1 MSGTGIPQRGDV
13 LLQPF
18 TGLRW
23 SAETRDFSSGYNKD
37 TESAHPGYY
46 TVRLRDGAVR
56 VALTATPPV
65 ALQRYTFQSPGR
77 QQVIVDLQHVLRYLE
92 GSLVIDSDVDVNVA
106 RGRIVGRRRVRNWA
120 DREVAFASQFD
131 RAIPGVRTLAAREGE
146 KAPRYLL
153 EFDLG
158 YRRQLEVH
166 DALSTVDPAGALG
179 NLAELHGRSFDQ
191 VRAQPANDWNSLLS
205 RVSVDAPLRQ
215 RQIFYTSLYHAL
227 LHPSDIA
234 DADGRVQGP
243 SDAVFAVPGGHY
255 YSTLSLWDIARAQF
269 PLLAL
274 LVPERVDGIVATLLR
289 HEAQQGYLPL
299 LSHAVAS
306 GFHCDDTDGILE
318 AMVRTSTAPRP
329 DALACAQRDWLVYEE
344 FGYLP
349 LDKVRGE
356 SVSQTLE
363 FGWGDDAVARVAASA
378 GRGDLAAKFAARA
391 QGYHKLLDTDT
402 LTMRGRD
409 SAGHWRTP
417 FDPRVANSPLKNPG
431 AYTEAII
438 ICLAT
443 CT

>member
-46 TVRLRDGAVR
+46 TVSLRDGVVR
-56 VALTATPPV
+56 VELTATPPV

-92 GSLVIDSDVDVNVA
+92 GSLAIDSDVDVNVE

-120 DREVAFASQFD
+120 DREVAFAIQFD
-131 RAIPGVRTLAAREGE
+131 RALPGVRTLAA
-146 KAPRYLL
+146 RYLL

-166 DALSTVDPAGALG
+166 VALSTVDPAGALG

-191 VRAQPANDWNSLLS
+191 VHAQSANDWNSLLS

-215 RQIFYTSLYHAL
+215 RRIFYTSLYHAL

-234 DADGRVQGP
+234 DADGRVRGP
-243 SDAVFAVPGGHY
+243 SGAVFVVSGGHY

-274 LVPERVDGIVATLLR
+274 LVPKRVNGIVATLLR

-299 LSHAVAS
+299 WTVWGKETWCMIGNPALPLLSHAVAS
-306 GFHCDDTDGILE
+306 GFHGDDTDGILE
-318 AMVRTSTAPRP
+318 AMVCTSTAPRP
-329 DALACAQRDWLVYEE
+329 DAGL
-344 FGYLP
+344 G
-349 LDKVRGE
+349 
-356 SVSQTLE
+356 
-363 FGWGDDAVARVAASA
+363 
-378 GRGDLAAKFAARA
+378 AARLV
-391 QGYHKLLDTDT
+391 G
-402 LTMRGRD
+402 
-409 SAGHWRTP
+409 
-417 FDPRVANSPLKNPG
+417 V
-431 AYTEAII
+431 
-438 ICLAT
+438 
-443 CT
+443 